1 MHNLD
6 TCDLFLAPPPVDADA
21 SAAGAAGEGTVSS
34 VGDFPPAESSYNF
47 LAAHLEGWRR
57 LECDEESLS
66 GASLSG
72 LPQGL
77 AVLSLQV
84 QSRLYWNMLQ
94 DPDTALMARIYRTQ
108 APRLYP
114 RDIVC

>member
-6 TCDLFLAPPPVDADA
+6 TCDPFLVPPPVEAGA

-34 VGDFPPAESSYNF
+34 VGDFPPAESSYSF
-47 LAAHLEGWRR
+47 LEAHLEGWRR
-57 LECDEESLS
+57 LQCEEESTP
-66 GASLSG
+66 GAALSG

-84 QSRLYWNMLQ
+84 R
-94 DPDTALMARIYRTQ
+94 
-108 APRLYP
+108 
-114 RDIVC
+114 